1 MKDGVTFEWTQKPP
15 AMCSASNYVGTVAC
29 ALANGG
35 LTVTGIDG
43 TLVLDLVGPSES
55 QELKVEKGTLTLL
68 PGASNGMPLT
78 AAVTGTASCATKQF
92 SGMIPQRDFS
102 PDEIGVLQNVALV
115 LLCAT
120 DSNSYKGAIL
130 GDLEADGSLSGTLSL
145 TLGSCECISQFR
157 LRPQR

>member
-1 MKDGVTFEWTQKPP
+1 MNDGITFEWTQKPP

-35 LTVTGIDG
+35 LTVTLING

-55 QELKVEKGTLTLL
+55 QELKVEQGTLSLL
-68 PGASNGMPLT
+68 PDATNGMSLT
-78 AAVTGTASCATKQF
+78 ASVTGTASCVTKHF
-92 SGMIPQRDFS
+92 SGMIPQRDFT
-102 PDEIGVLQNVALV
+102 PDEIGVLQNVAVV

-130 GDLEADGSLSGTLSL
+130 GDLQPDGSLDGTLSL
-145 TLGSCECISQFR
+145 TLGNCVCESQFR